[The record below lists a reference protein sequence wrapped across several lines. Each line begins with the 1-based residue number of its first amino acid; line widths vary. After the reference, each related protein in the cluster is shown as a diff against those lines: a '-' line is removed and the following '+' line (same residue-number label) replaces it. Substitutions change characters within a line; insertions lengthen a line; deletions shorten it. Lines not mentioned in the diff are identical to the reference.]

1 RAERQAPCP
10 RIRAAD
16 QQPSEHAAV
25 DRETTFPDGD
35 DLRRH
40 PCVVVEVEEHV
51 VEARADQATEERE
64 LGRLQQRLGIEAATN
79 RIAMRE
85 HEAERHRGRHQDAV
99 PAQRERA
106 DVEGDGAGRTE
117 HQERWTRDG
126 TNGVGVAAVEFTV
139 SLYGALV
146 SLSNKTRT
154 L

>member
-1 RAERQAPCP
+1 
-10 RIRAAD
+10 
-16 QQPSEHAAV
+16 
-25 DRETTFPDGD
+25 
-35 DLRRH
+35 H

-154 L
+154 LGPNLLTSSGPSGIIIEATHFSTTRRRQRSLACQETQT